1 MRTHHI
7 FLTIS
12 VLSIFLFF
20 SCSKNA
26 RIAEQRMEEVV
37 VYAYDSFISEWGA
50 GPAIAKG
57 FEAKTGYTLTFVN
70 CGDAAQVLSKAILEN
85 GNPQSDMLLG
95 IDNNIAQKARDEN
108 VLEQYKPLHA
118 DEIISDEL
126 RDALG
131 GDWMLTPYDYSK
143 FALIYDTYASVPA
156 PKSLADL
163 TKPVYAK
170 KLILMDPRMSTPGLG
185 FAAWTVAFFGNEY
198 ESYWRKL
205 KSAILTMSPGW
216 SSGYGLFTKGEAPLV
231 ISYVTSPAYHVY
243 ADNSTRYKA
252 LVFDEGHVQQV
263 EGAGIT
269 KGAANSKGAKA
280 FLDYLISD
288 EAQSELPIGQW
299 MYPVNKNVVLPDC
312 YAITLDDELKTL
324 SYDGAVVAE
333 AVTTI
338 AAILA
343 E

>member
-1 MRTHHI
+1 
-7 FLTIS
+7 
-12 VLSIFLFF
+12 
-20 SCSKNA
+20 
-26 RIAEQRMEEVV
+26 
-37 VYAYDSFISEWGA
+37 
-50 GPAIAKG
+50 
-57 FEAKTGYTLTFVN
+57 
-70 CGDAAQVLSKAILEN
+70 
-85 GNPQSDMLLG
+85 
-95 IDNNIAQKARDEN
+95 
-108 VLEQYKPLHA
+108 
-118 DEIISDEL
+118 
-126 RDALG
+126 
-131 GDWMLTPYDYSK
+131 
-143 FALIYDTYASVPA
+143 
-156 PKSLADL
+156 
-163 TKPVYAK
+163 
-170 KLILMDPRMSTPGLG
+170 MDPRMSTPGLG

>member
-1 MRTHHI
+1 MRATV
-7 FLTIS
+7 S
-12 VLSIFLFF
+12 
-20 SCSKNA
+20 
-26 RIAEQRMEEVV
+26 EQRMEEVV
-37 VYAYDSFISEWGA
+37 VYSYDSFISEWGA
-50 GPAIAKG
+50 GPSIAKG
-57 FEAKTGYTLTFVN
+57 FKAKTGYTLAFVN
-70 CGDAAQVLSKAILEN
+70 CGDAAQVLSKAILEKD
-85 GNPQSDMLLG
+85 NPQSDVLLG
-95 IDNNIAQKARDEN
+95 LDNNIAQKARSEN
-108 VLEQYKPLHA
+108 TLEQYKPLHA

-143 FALIYDTYASVPA
+143 FALIYDTHSSVPA

-185 FAAWTVAFFGNEY
+185 FAAWTVAVFGSDY
-198 ESYWRKL
+198 ENYWRQL

-252 LVFDEGHVQQV
+252 LIFDEGHVQQV
-263 EGAGIT
+263 EGAGLT
-269 KGAANSKGAKA
+269 KGAVNSKGAKA

-288 EAQSELPIGQW
+288 EAQNMLPIGQW
-299 MYPVNKNVVLPDC
+299 MYPVNKNATLPDC
-312 YAITLDDELKTL
+312 YTITFDDKLKTL
-324 SYDGAVVAE
+324 SYDEKAVSE
-333 AVTTI
+333 AVAKI
-338 AAILA
+338 VAILS